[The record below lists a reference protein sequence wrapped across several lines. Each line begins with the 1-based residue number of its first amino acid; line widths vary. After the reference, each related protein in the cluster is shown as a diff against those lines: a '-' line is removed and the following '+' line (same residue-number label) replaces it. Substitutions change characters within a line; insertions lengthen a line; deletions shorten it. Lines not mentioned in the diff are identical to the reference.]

1 MWSKSLSSLL
11 IGSAVVGF
19 TNGFSVQT
27 SAPNRLDSTSLN
39 ASSSSRRAFME
50 SAMATMVI
58 GTAGMAAPAFA
69 DDLGDLSMPTAD
81 EEKAAAVS
89 IFPHFL
95 FVFLW
100 LL

>member
-19 TNGFSVQT
+19 TNGFPVQT
-27 SAPNRLDSTSLN
+27 SVPTRLDTTRLN
-39 ASSSSRRAFME
+39 ALSSSRRAFME

-89 IFPHFL
+89 T
-95 FVFLW
+95 
-100 LL
+100 